1 MQYASLQG
9 AFRARSHDEQTCVQ
23 SLHALREKVVSC
35 SHDHDRR
42 LDRELTFKTRAR
54 DHDFSA
60 GNFHKTHAFGFRDQR
75 RLSVLRSGEMEAM
88 VVVSVLSEALKS
100 CQLKSCARI
109 EHHVFLQ
116 AVVYVVLI
124 LLRSQGIYV
133 VCAWL
138 GVVCQ
143 WVIKKGP
150 GNSPTRLIDC
160 ACTEIRRTM
169 NDMAQ

>member
-1 MQYASLQG
+1 MRQG
-9 AFRARSHDEQTCVQ
+9 IRRHIQGGICHYRSKILACKQHQ
-23 SLHALREKVVSC
+23 
-35 SHDHDRR
+35 
-42 LDRELTFKTRAR
+42 
-54 DHDFSA
+54 
-60 GNFHKTHAFGFRDQR
+60 G
-75 RLSVLRSGEMEAM
+75 
-88 VVVSVLSEALKS
+88 VVSVLSEALKS

-109 EHHVFLQ
+109 EQLDNHSPTNRCVQTLYFVSGLRCHSRRKLLVHLSSCKTLSSLWQQVLQ
-116 AVVYVVLI
+116 VVDRPSRKSIVQHILRIPGFLI

-160 ACTEIRRTM
+160 ACTKIRRTM
-169 NDMAQ
+169 KDMAQ